1 MSDDSTGGAVVPR
14 IGVCYFPEHWPRER
28 WETDAE
34 QMAAAGLEVVRLAEF
49 SWGRLEPERGA
60 LDFEWLDT
68 AVSVLG
74 AAGLDVVLCTPTATP
89 PKWLVDEHPRI
100 RQEEADGTT
109 RAFGSRRH
117 YCFNSSTYR
126 EESERIVRRLAEHY
140 GDNSHIIG
148 WQTDNEY
155 GCHGTVRCYCD
166 DCAGAFR
173 EWLRERY
180 GTIERLNEAWGTTF
194 WSQQHTDF
202 REIDPPRHTVTDHHP
217 SRLLDYA
224 RFASASVAEYNR
236 LQTRLLRAAN
246 DEWFVTHNF
255 MGHFPS
261 LDAHDVG
268 SALDFA
274 AWDSYP
280 TGFVQ
285 DRREGE
291 PTPAE
296 LLAGDPDRVA
306 LNHDLYGN
314 PFWVMEQQP
323 GDINWPPYGPQPADG
338 AVRLLTHQAVAHG
351 ADAVL
356 YFRWRRCREGQEQY
370 HAGLRRR
377 DESADRGYEQ
387 ARQAREELAELE
399 LASPERSVALLF
411 DYENAWALAAQPRA
425 PEFGYWSHA
434 GTYYGALR
442 ARGVDVD
449 IVAPGASLSSY
460 DAVVAPTLYLADDE
474 LASRLTAHV
483 RDGGHLLA
491 TIRSGVKDRHN
502 KLHAE
507 LPPGPMSDLVGATV
521 ERHESLPDTLDTR
534 VTYRGTEYAY
544 RTFGEW
550 LTADHATVRGRH
562 ASGVADGEPAIV
574 ERSVGAGSV
583 AYCGVWPREDLAG
596 AVTTALLER
605 AGVAHTDPLP
615 AGVRL
620 AERDGHTWV
629 LNFGPNSVRVG
640 APSDGGW
647 TVGGAVVDPF
657 DVGVVSSPAAS
668 LRVALT
674 TDD

>member
-1 MSDDSTGGAVVPR
+1 MSDGSTGGAAVPR
-14 IGVCYFPEHWPRER
+14 TGVCYFPEHWPRER
-28 WETDAE
+28 WEMDAK

-49 SWGRLEPERGA
+49 PWGRLEPERGA

-74 AAGLDVVLCTPTATP
+74 KAGLDVVLCTPTATP
-89 PKWLVDEHPRI
+89 PKWLVDEHPDI
-100 RQEEADGTT
+100 LQEEADGTI

-126 EESERIVRRLAEHY
+126 EESERITRQLAAHY
-140 GDNSHIIG
+140 TDNLHVVG

-202 REIDPPRHTVTDHHP
+202 REVDPPRHTVTDHHP

-255 MGHFPS
+255 MGQFPS

-285 DRREGE
+285 DRRKGE

-296 LLAGDPDRVA
+296 LRAGDPDQVA

-323 GDINWPPYGPQPADG
+323 GDINWPPYGPSRPMARYDCGPTRRSLTVRTPCSTFDG
-338 AVRLLTHQAVAHG
+338 G
-351 ADAVL
+351 DA
-356 YFRWRRCREGQEQY
+356 
-370 HAGLRRR
+370 A
-377 DESADRGYEQ
+377 
-387 ARQAREELAELE
+387 
-399 LASPERSVALLF
+399 
-411 DYENAWALAAQPRA
+411 
-425 PEFGYWSHA
+425 
-434 GTYYGALR
+434 R
-442 ARGVDVD
+442 ARNSTMPGSVD
-449 IVAPGASLSSY
+449 ATE
-460 DAVVAPTLYLADDE
+460 APTGGT
-474 LASRLTAHV
+474 SRL
-483 RDGGHLLA
+483 
-491 TIRSGVKDRHN
+491 
-502 KLHAE
+502 
-507 LPPGPMSDLVGATV
+507 
-521 ERHESLPDTLDTR
+521 
-534 VTYRGTEYAY
+534 
-544 RTFGEW
+544 
-550 LTADHATVRGRH
+550 
-562 ASGVADGEPAIV
+562 
-574 ERSVGAGSV
+574 
-583 AYCGVWPREDLAG
+583 
-596 AVTTALLER
+596 
-605 AGVAHTDPLP
+605 
-615 AGVRL
+615 
-620 AERDGHTWV
+620 V
-629 LNFGPNSVRVG
+629 LCQP
-640 APSDGGW
+640 
-647 TVGGAVVDPF
+647 
-657 DVGVVSSPAAS
+657 
-668 LRVALT
+668 
-674 TDD
+674 

>member
-1 MSDDSTGGAVVPR
+1 
-14 IGVCYFPEHWPRER
+14 
-28 WETDAE
+28 
-34 QMAAAGLEVVRLAEF
+34 
-49 SWGRLEPERGA
+49 
-60 LDFEWLDT
+60 
-68 AVSVLG
+68 
-74 AAGLDVVLCTPTATP
+74 
-89 PKWLVDEHPRI
+89 
-100 RQEEADGTT
+100 
-109 RAFGSRRH
+109 
-117 YCFNSSTYR
+117 
-126 EESERIVRRLAEHY
+126 
-140 GDNSHIIG
+140 
-148 WQTDNEY
+148 
-155 GCHGTVRCYCD
+155 
-166 DCAGAFR
+166 
-173 EWLRERY
+173 
-180 GTIERLNEAWGTTF
+180 
-194 WSQQHTDF
+194 
-202 REIDPPRHTVTDHHP
+202 
-217 SRLLDYA
+217 
-224 RFASASVAEYNR
+224 
-236 LQTRLLRAAN
+236 
-246 DEWFVTHNF
+246 
-255 MGHFPS
+255 
-261 LDAHDVG
+261 
-268 SALDFA
+268 
-274 AWDSYP
+274 
-280 TGFVQ
+280 
-285 DRREGE
+285 
-291 PTPAE
+291 
-296 LLAGDPDRVA
+296 
-306 LNHDLYGN
+306 
-314 PFWVMEQQP
+314 
-323 GDINWPPYGPQPADG
+323 
-338 AVRLLTHQAVAHG
+338 
-351 ADAVL
+351 
-356 YFRWRRCREGQEQY
+356 
-370 HAGLRRR
+370 
-377 DESADRGYEQ
+377 
-387 ARQAREELAELE
+387 
-399 LASPERSVALLF
+399 
-411 DYENAWALAAQPRA
+411 
-425 PEFGYWSHA
+425 
-434 GTYYGALR
+434 
-442 ARGVDVD
+442 VDVD

-620 AERDGHTWV
+620 AERDGYMWV

-674 TDD
+674 TDG

>member
-224 RFASASVAEYNR
+224 RFASASVAAYNR

-255 MGHFPS
+255 TGHFPS

-274 AWDSYP
+274 AWDSIRRGSCKTGERGNRHRRSCWRVIP
-280 TGFVQ
+280 TG
-285 DRREGE
+285 
-291 PTPAE
+291 
-296 LLAGDPDRVA
+296 
-306 LNHDLYGN
+306 
-314 PFWVMEQQP
+314 
-323 GDINWPPYGPQPADG
+323 
-338 AVRLLTHQAVAHG
+338 
-351 ADAVL
+351 
-356 YFRWRRCREGQEQY
+356 
-370 HAGLRRR
+370 
-377 DESADRGYEQ
+377 
-387 ARQAREELAELE
+387 
-399 LASPERSVALLF
+399 
-411 DYENAWALAAQPRA
+411 
-425 PEFGYWSHA
+425 
-434 GTYYGALR
+434 
-442 ARGVDVD
+442 
-449 IVAPGASLSSY
+449 
-460 DAVVAPTLYLADDE
+460 
-474 LASRLTAHV
+474 SR
-483 RDGGHLLA
+483 
-491 TIRSGVKDRHN
+491 
-502 KLHAE
+502 
-507 LPPGPMSDLVGATV
+507 
-521 ERHESLPDTLDTR
+521 
-534 VTYRGTEYAY
+534 
-544 RTFGEW
+544 
-550 LTADHATVRGRH
+550 
-562 ASGVADGEPAIV
+562 
-574 ERSVGAGSV
+574 
-583 AYCGVWPREDLAG
+583 
-596 AVTTALLER
+596 
-605 AGVAHTDPLP
+605 
-615 AGVRL
+615 
-620 AERDGHTWV
+620 
-629 LNFGPNSVRVG
+629 
-640 APSDGGW
+640 
-647 TVGGAVVDPF
+647 
-657 DVGVVSSPAAS
+657 
-668 LRVALT
+668 
-674 TDD
+674 